1 MYILCVCTHAFPQLL
16 NQAVFTHTVWRF
28 YIYIYSLHVYS
39 FPGGSVGKESACTA
53 GDLGSIPSSER
64 SPGARYGNPLKYS
77 CLENLHGQMS
87 LVDYSPW
94 GDRESK
100 TTERLSTAQH
110 YM

>member
-1 MYILCVCTHAFPQLL
+1 MYMCIYIYVCVCMC
-16 NQAVFTHTVWRF
+16 VCI
-28 YIYIYSLHVYS
+28 YIYIKYSLHVFS

-53 GDLGSIPSSER
+53 GDLGSIPSLER
-64 SPGARYGNPLKYS
+64 SPGAGRGNPLQYS

-94 GDRESK
+94 GDREPK
-100 TTERLSTAQH
+100 MTERLSTAQH